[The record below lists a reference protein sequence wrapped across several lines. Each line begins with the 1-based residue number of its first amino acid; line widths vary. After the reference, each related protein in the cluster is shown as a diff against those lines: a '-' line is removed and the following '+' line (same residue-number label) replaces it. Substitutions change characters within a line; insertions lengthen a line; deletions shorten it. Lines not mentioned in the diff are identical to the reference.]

1 MKFTDLF
8 IKRPVLATVVS
19 LLIFLF
25 GLNSILTMQ
34 IRQYPRM
41 DNTVI
46 TITTAYP
53 GADANLIA
61 GFITTPL
68 ESAVASAE
76 GIDYMTSSSVQGL
89 STITLTI
96 KLNFN
101 PQAAFTDVMSKVQQT
116 INRLPRE
123 SQQPVITKSS
133 DSTTPLM
140 YISLDSTE
148 MTPQQI
154 TDYATRVVQPQL
166 ETAEGVAKAEILGG
180 ATYSMRVFLNPVKMA
195 ALHVAPSDV
204 STALA
209 HNNFLTAAGNTKN
222 EYVALNMT
230 AKTDLNNIDEFKQL
244 IVRAS
249 NNSVIRLQD
258 VGRIELGS
266 QDYNSSVRFNGKKAV
281 FLAITPTP
289 TANPLTVISNVRKL
303 MPSIQHEFP
312 PSLTGTIVY
321 DATKFIHASI
331 DEVIHTIIEAGVI
344 VILVIFLF
352 LGSIR
357 SVIIPVVTIP
367 LSLIGVCTFM
377 MFLGYSINLLT
388 LLAFVLAIGLVV
400 DDAIVVVENIHRHI
414 EEGATP
420 LQAALKGAREIT
432 IPVIAMTITL
442 AAVYA
447 PIGFMGGLTGALFKE
462 FAFTL
467 ASAVIIS
474 GIIALTLTPMMCS
487 KILSAENSGGRLV
500 KFLDNKFDKLKARY
514 QRMLHSLLDT
524 RAIMLVFVATILAV
538 LPYLYSHT
546 SKETAPEEDQG
557 FFFVVGQA
565 PQYATINYIEA
576 FTKSFE
582 DIYKKIPEAEHYFVI
597 NASTPMSGLVLKPW
611 DQRKGTQFKLKQP
624 LQEKLDT
631 VSGLKAFAIIPP
643 PLPGGGNGTP
653 IQFVIKT
660 TNDFQS
666 LFEASKQIVDKA
678 RKSGLFIYLDNSL
691 KFNQPE
697 IQFQINRAKAAD
709 LGLDMQAIGSS
720 LTSALSG
727 NYVNYFNLQGR
738 SYQVIPQLDRKNRLT
753 AEQLG
758 QIFVRT
764 ATGAMVPLSTV
775 VTAKNK
781 TQPNALS
788 HFQQLNS
795 ATIQGVTMP
804 GTTLGQGLAF
814 LEEQAKELPK
824 GFSYDFGGQSRQFVQ
839 EGNAL
844 IFAFFL
850 AIIVIFLV
858 LSAQYESFRDPLII
872 LISVPMSICG
882 ALIPLNLGA
891 ASINIYTQV
900 GLITLIGLISKHG
913 ILIVDFANQLQREK
927 NLDKRTAVEEA
938 TAIRLRP
945 ILMTTAAMV
954 FGVFPLLIAS
964 GAGAVSRF
972 DIGLVISTGLLIGT
986 GFTLFV
992 IPTMYTYIAADHRSD
1007 KRGGDSGTDY
1017 KHIKEYLTQLFA
1029 KKFVREKETEPQ
1041 L

>member
-25 GLNSILTMQ
+25 GLNSISTMQ

-46 TITTAYP
+46 TVATSYP
-53 GADANLIA
+53 GADSKLIA

-68 ESAVASAE
+68 ETAVASAE
-76 GIDYMTSSSVQGL
+76 GVDYMTSSSVQGL

-96 KLNFN
+96 KLNFD
-101 PQAAFTDVMSKVQQT
+101 PQLAFTDVMSKVQQT
-116 INRLPRE
+116 LHKLPHE
-123 SQQPVITKSS
+123 AQQPIIIKSS
-133 DSTTPLM
+133 DSSTPLM
-140 YISLDSTE
+140 YISLDSKK

-154 TDYATRVVQPQL
+154 TDYASRVVQPQL
-166 ETAEGVAKAEILGG
+166 ETVDGVAKAEILGG
-180 ATYSMRVFLNPVKMA
+180 ATYSMRVFLDPVKMA
-195 ALHVAPSDV
+195 ALNVTPSDV
-204 STALA
+204 SKVLA
-209 HNNFLTAAGNTKN
+209 NNNFLTAAGSTKG

-230 AKTDLNNIDEFKQL
+230 AKTDLNTAEEFSQL
-244 IVRAS
+244 IVRSS
-249 NNSVIRLQD
+249 NNALIKLRDIAKV
-258 VGRIELGS
+258 ELGS
-266 QDYNSSVRFNGKKAV
+266 QDYNTTVRFNGKKAV

-289 TANPLTVISNVRKL
+289 TANPLTVISSVRKII
-303 MPSIQHEFP
+303 PSIQHEFP

-321 DATKFIHASI
+321 DATNFIRASI
-331 DEVIHTIIEAGVI
+331 DEVIHTIIEAALI

-352 LGSIR
+352 LGSLR

-367 LSLIGVCTFM
+367 LSLIGVCTLM
-377 MFLGYSINLLT
+377 LFLGYSINLLT

-420 LQAALKGAREIT
+420 IQAALRGAREIT
-432 IPVIAMTITL
+432 VPVIAMTITL

-467 ASAVIIS
+467 ACAVIIS

-487 KILSAENSGGRLV
+487 KILSSDISNGRLV
-500 KFLDNKFDKLKARY
+500 QFLDDKFNKLKARY
-514 QRMLHSLLDT
+514 QRALHSLLDT
-524 RAIMLVFVATILAV
+524 RAIMLVFSAV
-538 LPYLYSHT
+538 VLLMLPYLYSHT
-546 SKETAPEEDQG
+546 ASETAPEEDQG
-557 FFFVVGQA
+557 FFFVAAQA
-565 PQYATINYIEA
+565 PQYATINYLEA
-576 FTKSFE
+576 YTGLFD
-582 DIYKKIPEAEHYFVI
+582 DIYKSFPESEHFFTI
-597 NASTPMSGLVLKPW
+597 NKGSPISGVVLKPW
-611 DQRKGTQFKLKQP
+611 NQRKHTQFELKQP
-624 LQEKLDT
+624 LQSKLDE
-631 VSGLKAFAIIPP
+631 VAGLKSFAVIPP
-643 PLPGGGNGTP
+643 PLPGGGSGTP

-660 TNDFQS
+660 TNDFES
-666 LFEASKQIVDKA
+666 LFDLSNQLIAKA
-678 RKSGLFIYLDNSL
+678 QKSGLFIYLDNSL

-697 IQFQINRAKAAD
+697 VEFQINRSKAAD

-720 LTSALSG
+720 LTAALSG
-727 NYVNYFNLQGR
+727 NYINYFNLQGR
-738 SYQVIPQLDRKNRLT
+738 SYQVIPQLDRQHRLSSD
-753 AEQLG
+753 QLG

-764 ATGAMVPLSTV
+764 ASGTMVPMNTV
-775 VTAKNK
+775 VTPKEK
-781 TQPNALS
+781 VQPNAVS

-795 ATIQGVTMP
+795 ATIQGVMMP
-804 GTTLGQGLAF
+804 GVTLGQGLTY
-814 LEEQAKELPK
+814 LQEQADKLLPK
-824 GFSYDFGGQSRQFVQ
+824 GFSTDYAGQSRQFIQ

-858 LSAQYESFRDPLII
+858 LSAQYESFRDPLIV

-927 NLDKRTAVEEA
+927 KLDRRAAVEEA
-938 TAIRLRP
+938 AAIRLRP

-954 FGVFPLLIAS
+954 FGVFPLILAS

-992 IPTMYTYIAADHRSD
+992 VPTMYSYLAADHRSD
-1007 KRGGDSGTDY
+1007 NDKGKQEPVIKIDS
-1017 KHIKEYLTQLFA
+1017 
-1029 KKFVREKETEPQ
+1029 FVEKLKVEHGLE